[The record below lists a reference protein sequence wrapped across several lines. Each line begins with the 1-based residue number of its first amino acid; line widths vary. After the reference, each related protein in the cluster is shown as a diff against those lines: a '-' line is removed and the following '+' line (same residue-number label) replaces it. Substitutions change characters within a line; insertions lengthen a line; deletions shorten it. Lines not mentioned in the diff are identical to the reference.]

1 MKGAAFR
8 RLALPLDL
16 CVGLSLISA
25 LIYALV
31 LRAPYP
37 LAEGLAH
44 PLASWATQAGFSW
57 RAGLALVCA
66 YALLTG
72 YYMFAL
78 RLAARV
84 VSPRQRTLLILIVGG
99 WLLSS
104 AVLLGHI
111 RVSRST
117 SSTIFFAGGSMLLWV
132 SARWPSRRRSSH
144 VSSFTRM

>member
-1 MKGAAFR
+1 MKVAAAR
-8 RLALPLDL
+8 RLAPPLDL

-37 LAEGLAH
+37 LAAGLAH
-44 PLASWATQAGFSW
+44 PLASWATLAGFSW
-57 RAGLALVCA
+57 RAGLMLAGA

-78 RLAARV
+78 RLAAPVR
-84 VSPRQRTLLILIVGG
+84 SLRQRAFLLVIVGG

-104 AVLLGHI
+104 TVLLG
-111 RVSRST
+111 
-117 SSTIFFAGGSMLLWV
+117 AYP
-132 SARWPSRRRSSH
+132 AE
-144 VSSFTRM
+144 